1 MVDDF
6 LVDVVEDFVDLS
18 VVFGFLVV
26 DFVGVVVVDIVGV
39 ALVVFEKLE
48 LFVKFVKFVVFVKFD
63 VAGVVVEGRVMRL
76 A

>member
-1 MVDDF
+1 MAG
-6 LVDVVEDFVDLS
+6 VVEDFVDLS

-26 DFVGVVVVDIVGV
+26 DFVVVVVVDTVGV

-48 LFVKFVKFVVFVKFD
+48 LFVKFDKFVVFVKFD
-63 VAGVVVEGRVMRL
+63 VVAGVVVEGRVMRL